1 MPTIK
6 ITDTPAASE
15 CVTLAEAKAHLRV
28 DHTDDDTLITA
39 LITAARLDAEAR
51 MNRSL
56 VHTIWEL
63 QLDEFPQSRC
73 IRLHNPPLQSV
84 THVKYYDEDNVLQ
97 TLSSALYVVDTA
109 SEPARVVLDA
119 NQSWPDTYDRPGA
132 VQVRYISGV
141 PVADKATVPATIQ
154 AWIKLRLATLYEHRE
169 QIAVGVSV
177 AEIPF
182 VDRLLD
188 PYKVWSL

>member
-28 DHTDDDTLITA
+28 DVADDNALITA
-39 LITAARLDAEAR
+39 LITAARLDAEGR
-51 MNRSL
+51 MNRTL
-56 VHTIWEL
+56 VETVWEL
-63 QLDEFPQSRC
+63 QLDAFPADGC
-73 IRLHNPPLQSV
+73 MRLHHPPVQSV
-84 THVKYYDEDNVLQ
+84 THVKYYDSTGALQ
-97 TLSSALYVVDTA
+97 TLDPAAYVLDAA
-109 SEPARVVLDA
+109 SEPARLVLA
-119 NQSWPDTYDRPGA
+119 YGQSWPATYSRPGA
-132 VQVRYISGV
+132 VQVRYVAGL
-141 PVADKATVPATIQ
+141 PVADKAKVPETLK

-169 QIAVGVSV
+169 QIALGVTV

-182 VDRLLD
+182 VDHLLD